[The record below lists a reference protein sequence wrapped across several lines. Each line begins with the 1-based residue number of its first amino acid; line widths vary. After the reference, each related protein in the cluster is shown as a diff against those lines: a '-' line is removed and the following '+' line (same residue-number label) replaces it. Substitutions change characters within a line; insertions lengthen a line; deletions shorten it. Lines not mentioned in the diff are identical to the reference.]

1 MKQNPDDVGVFYD
14 PIRFRD
20 FSPEGEEGHKKP
32 GHDSAQ
38 GFASLYYCYH
48 PLWDQRSS
56 SFRS

>member
-1 MKQNPDDVGVFYD
+1 MQNPDDVGVFYD

-48 PLWDQRSS
+48 PLWDQRS
-56 SFRS
+56 